1 MQNPA
6 FNFRHLSGAI
16 PVPLKLTASG
26 LLLAL
31 LGIQMAA
38 ASTQPA
44 HPPSVAQAQRVAQ
57 ANDVGKRLVGLWQ
70 TAPTRPGAPP
80 LRLVFGGDGKMYIIL
95 PAASGQAQALDLRYR
110 INAASRPMQLDI
122 IAEGN
127 RSAPT
132 IFELTPDRK
141 LRLQLQGIN
150 AGRPRPTAFGANA
163 TVLEKVSDAANL
175 PANTRIVQPGGNSPL
190 PGGR

>member
-1 MQNPA
+1 MQNPV

-31 LGIQMAA
+31 LGIQMAGA
-38 ASTQPA
+38 TTQPA
-44 HPPSVAQAQRVAQ
+44 NPPSVAQAQQVAQ
-57 ANDVGKRLVGLWQ
+57 ADVAKRLVGLWQ
-70 TAPTRPGAPP
+70 APTRPGAPP

-175 PANTRIVQPGGNSPL
+175 PANTRVVPPGGNSPL

>member
-1 MQNPA
+1 MQNPV

-31 LGIQMAA
+31 LGIQMAGA
-38 ASTQPA
+38 TTQPA
-44 HPPSVAQAQRVAQ
+44 NRPSVAQAQRVAQ
-57 ANDVGKRLVGLWQ
+57 ADVAKRLVGLWQ
-70 TAPTRPGAPP
+70 APTRPGAPP

-175 PANTRIVQPGGNSPL
+175 PANTRVVQPGGNTPL

>member
-1 MQNPA
+1 MQNTA
-6 FNFRHLSGAI
+6 FNFRQLSGAI
-16 PVPLKLTASG
+16 PLPLKLTASA
-26 LLLAL
+26 LLLTL
-31 LGIQMAA
+31 LGIQMADA
-38 ASTQPA
+38 TTHPA
-44 HPPSVAQAQRVAQ
+44 NPPSVAQAQRVAQ
-57 ANDVGKRLVGLWQ
+57 ADVAKRLVGLWQ
-70 TAPTRPGAPP
+70 APTRPGAPP
-80 LRLVFGGDGKMYIIL
+80 LRMVFGGDGKMYIIL

-110 INAASRPMQLDI
+110 INAAARPMQLDI

-163 TVLEKVSDAANL
+163 TVLEKVSDTANL
-175 PANTRIVQPGGNSPL
+175 PANTRVVQPGGNTPL

>member
-6 FNFRHLSGAI
+6 FNFRNLSGAI

-31 LGIQMAA
+31 LGIQMAGA
-38 ASTQPA
+38 TTQPA
-44 HPPSVAQAQRVAQ
+44 NPPSVAQTQRVAQ
-57 ANDVGKRLVGLWQ
+57 ADVAKRLVGLWQ
-70 TAPTRPGAPP
+70 APTRPGAPP
-80 LRLVFGGDGKMYIIL
+80 LRLVFGADGKMYIIL

-110 INAASRPMQLDI
+110 INAAPRPMQLDI

-175 PANTRIVQPGGNSPL
+175 PANTRVVPAGGNTPL

>member
-6 FNFRHLSGAI
+6 FNFRQLSGAI
-16 PVPLKLTASG
+16 PVPLQLTASG

-31 LGIQMAA
+31 LGIQMAGA
-38 ASTQPA
+38 TTQPA
-44 HPPSVAQAQRVAQ
+44 NPPSVAQAQQVAQ
-57 ANDVGKRLVGLWQ
+57 ADVAKQLVGLWQ
-70 TAPTRPGAPP
+70 APTRPGAPP

-95 PAASGQAQALDLRYR
+95 LAASGQAQALDLRYR

-175 PANTRIVQPGGNSPL
+175 PANTRVVPPGGNSPL

>member
-31 LGIQMAA
+31 LGIQIAGA
-38 ASTQPA
+38 TTQPA
-44 HPPSVAQAQRVAQ
+44 NPRPVAQQQRVAQ
-57 ANDVGKRLVGLWQ
+57 ADVAKQLVGLWQ
-70 TAPTRPGAPP
+70 APTRPGAPP
-80 LRLVFGGDGKMYIIL
+80 LRLVFGGDGKMFIIL
-95 PAASGQAQALDLRYR
+95 PAASGQAQALDLKYR
-110 INAASRPMQLDI
+110 INAATRPMQLDI

-175 PANTRIVQPGGNSPL
+175 PANTRVVPPGGNTPL

>member
-1 MQNPA
+1 MQNTA
-6 FNFRHLSGAI
+6 FNFRQLSGAI
-16 PVPLKLTASG
+16 PLPLKLTASA
-26 LLLAL
+26 LLLTL
-31 LGIQMAA
+31 LGIQMADA
-38 ASTQPA
+38 TTQPA
-44 HPPSVAQAQRVAQ
+44 NPPSVAQAQRVAQ
-57 ANDVGKRLVGLWQ
+57 ADVAKRLVGLWQ
-70 TAPTRPGAPP
+70 APTRPGAPP

-95 PAASGQAQALDLRYR
+95 PARSGQAQALDLKYR
-110 INAASRPMQLDI
+110 INAATRPMQLDI

-175 PANTRIVQPGGNSPL
+175 PANTRIVPAGGNTPL

>member
-6 FNFRHLSGAI
+6 FNFRHLSAAI

-31 LGIQMAA
+31 LGIQMAGA
-38 ASTQPA
+38 TSQPA
-44 HPPSVAQAQRVAQ
+44 KPRSAPQQQRVAQ
-57 ANDVGKRLVGLWQ
+57 ADVAKRLVGLWQ
-70 TAPTRPGAPP
+70 APTRPGAPP

-95 PAASGQAQALDLRYR
+95 PARSGQAQALDLKYR
-110 INAASRPMQLDI
+110 INAASRPMQMDI

-175 PANTRIVQPGGNSPL
+175 PANTRIVPAGNAPL

>member
-6 FNFRHLSGAI
+6 FNFRHLWRAI

-31 LGIQMAA
+31 LGIQMAGA
-38 ASTQPA
+38 TTQPA
-44 HPPSVAQAQRVAQ
+44 NRPSVAQAQRVAQ
-57 ANDVGKRLVGLWQ
+57 ADVAKRLVGLWQ
-70 TAPTRPGAPP
+70 APTRPGAPP

-175 PANTRIVQPGGNSPL
+175 PANTRVVQPGGNTPL

>member
-6 FNFRHLSGAI
+6 FNFRHLWRAI

-31 LGIQMAA
+31 LGIQMAGA
-38 ASTQPA
+38 TTQPA
-44 HPPSVAQAQRVAQ
+44 NRPSVAQAQRVAQ
-57 ANDVGKRLVGLWQ
+57 ADVAKRLVGLWQ
-70 TAPTRPGAPP
+70 APTRPGAPP

-95 PAASGQAQALDLRYR
+95 PARSGQAQALDLRYR

-175 PANTRIVQPGGNSPL
+175 PANTRVVQPGGNTPL

>member
-1 MQNPA
+1 MQNPV

-31 LGIQMAA
+31 LGIQMAGA
-38 ASTQPA
+38 TTQPA
-44 HPPSVAQAQRVAQ
+44 NPPSVAQAQQVAQ
-57 ANDVGKRLVGLWQ
+57 ADVAKQLVGLWQ
-70 TAPTRPGAPP
+70 APTRPGAPP

-95 PAASGQAQALDLRYR
+95 LAASGQAQALDLRYR

-175 PANTRIVQPGGNSPL
+175 PANTRVVPPGGNTPL

>member
-16 PVPLKLTASG
+16 PVPLKLTASA

-31 LGIQMAA
+31 IGIQMAGA
-38 ASTQPA
+38 AQKPA
-44 HPPSVAQAQRVAQ
+44 NPPSVAQAQRVAQ
-57 ANDVGKRLVGLWQ
+57 ADVAKQLVGLWQ
-70 TAPTRPGAPP
+70 APTRPGAPP
-80 LRLVFGGDGKMYIIL
+80 LRLVFGGDGKMFIIL
-95 PAASGQAQALDLRYR
+95 PASSGQAQALDLRYR

-150 AGRPRPTAFGANA
+150 AGRPRPIAFGANA

-175 PANTRIVQPGGNSPL
+175 PANTRVVQPGSNTPL

>member
-6 FNFRHLSGAI
+6 FNFRHLWRAI

-31 LGIQMAA
+31 LGIQMAGA
-38 ASTQPA
+38 TTQPA
-44 HPPSVAQAQRVAQ
+44 NRPSVAQAQRVAQ
-57 ANDVGKRLVGLWQ
+57 ADVAKRLVGLWQ
-70 TAPTRPGAPP
+70 APTRPGAPP

-175 PANTRIVQPGGNSPL
+175 PANTRVVPPGGNSPL